1 MDTRIRTGHF
11 IELNLAILFIS
22 TSGALGRFIDLPIPI
37 TIGLRSLLGGIVL
50 YLFCRWK
57 KISFHIEGKDRIT
70 VIIGGVLLGLHWIT
84 YFYSLRLSNVA
95 IGMLSLFTYP
105 AITAVLEPIFL
116 KTKILK
122 IHLLLSLLVL
132 IGIYF
137 LVPDFSLESDD
148 FKAVGFG
155 VLSAFCYATR
165 NIILKTKINQY
176 DGTLLMAYQL
186 LVVTLLLS
194 PFAMYLDTSQVIEYL
209 PATLVLALLTTAIG
223 HSLFLR
229 SLKHFSTVTAS
240 IVSCSQP
247 VYGII
252 IGMIFLNEYPELT
265 TIIGG
270 SIIIFTV
277 IIESLRVFRISK
289 SYSND

>member
-1 MDTRIRTGHF
+1 MNKGIKTINF

-22 TSGALGRFIDLPIPI
+22 TSGALGRFIELPIPL
-37 TIGLRSLLGGIVL
+37 TIGLRSLIGGIVL
-50 YLFCRWK
+50 YFFCRWK
-57 KISFHIEGKDRIT
+57 KVSFYVEGRDRKT
-70 VIIGGVLLGLHWIT
+70 LFFGGLLLGLHWIT

-132 IGIYF
+132 
-137 LVPDFSLESDD
+137 
-148 FKAVGFG
+148 VGNG
-155 VLSAFCYATR
+155 S
-165 NIILKTKINQY
+165 
-176 DGTLLMAYQL
+176 LLMAYQL
-186 LVVTLLLS
+186 LVITVVLS
-194 PFAMYLDTSQVIEYL
+194 PFAFYLDTSKVVEYL
-209 PATLVLALLTTAIG
+209 PATVLLAILTTAIG
-223 HSLFLR
+223 HSLFLH

-252 IGMIFLNEYPELT
+252 IGMIFLHEYPKVS

-270 SIIIFTV
+270 GIIIFTV
-277 IIESLRVFRISK
+277 IIESLRVFRINK
-289 SYSND
+289 TLTDD